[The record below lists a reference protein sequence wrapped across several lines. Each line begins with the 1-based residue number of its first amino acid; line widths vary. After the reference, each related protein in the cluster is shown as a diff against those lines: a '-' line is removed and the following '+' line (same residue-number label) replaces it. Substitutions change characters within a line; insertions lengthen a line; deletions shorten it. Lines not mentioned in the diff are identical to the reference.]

1 MSNKSLLEQLNNF
14 FDMKKKKRKKNIS
27 KLKTLL
33 KELKQEKMNLIV
45 KCSQNLGK
53 NERKMVKRKIAIID
67 AKRKKGLKA
76 LKKLNRS

>member
-27 KLKTLL
+27 KLKTLI

-76 LKKLNRS
+76 VKKLIQN